1 MNPITPDICI
11 YHAPCMDGFGAAYA
25 VWRRF
30 GDAVRY
36 VPATYGDPLPEEVGD
51 KHVVIV
57 DFSYKA
63 PVLRSLAV
71 AAASVTILDHHK
83 TAIEDLA
90 HVPDAGITW
99 DSHHPVGWGKRFDLH
114 RSGAV
119 LAWDF
124 FHAPEPAPQLLL
136 HVQDRDLWKFH
147 LDGTREVNAFLA
159 SCRYEFAAWDSLA
172 RARVSSIRGLGQA
185 ILRKEAKDLGEL
197 IPLTQRLMVL
207 CGTIVPVANLPYTMA
222 SEAGEIM
229 SRGKPFSA
237 TYYDGATHRVF
248 SLRSHSDGE
257 DVSAV
262 ARHYGGGGH
271 RHAAGFRM
279 PIGWEGDAS

>member
-11 YHAPCMDGFGAAYA
+11 YHAPCQDGFGAAYA

-30 GDAVRY
+30 GYAVRY
-36 VPATYGDPLPEEVGD
+36 VPATYGDEPPDVTD

-99 DSHHPVGWGKRFDLH
+99 DSHKPVGWGKRFDLH

-136 HVQDRDLWKFH
+136 HVQDLDLWKFH
-147 LDGTREVNAFLA
+147 LDGTKEVTAYLSA
-159 SCRYEFAAWDSLA
+159 CRFNFAAWHDVANTRLT
-172 RARVSSIRGLGQA
+172 SIRGMGAA
-185 ILRKEAKDLGEL
+185 IAMKAAKDLEDML
-197 IPLTQRLMVL
+197 PLTQRFMVL
-207 CGTIVPVANLPYTMA
+207 CGTFVPVANLPKTMA
-222 SEAGEIM
+222 SDAGDWM
-229 SRGKPFSA
+229 SRGKPFAA
-237 TYYDGATHRVF
+237 TYFDGPTHRVF

-279 PIGWEGDAS
+279 PIGWEGDAG